1 MLLFSV
7 PSMALIKGTS
17 FALFLG
23 LRVKQSCKP
32 NSDIPEDYDDENGTP
47 YVLFSLE
54 YEEVALNVLPPILLS
69 QGSPRIFVK
78 FSCAPYS

>member
-1 MLLFSV
+1 MNFLAPLLLPLLCSWGCV
-7 PSMALIKGTS
+7 SSNLANPTRI
-17 FALFLG
+17 FL
-23 LRVKQSCKP
+23 K
-32 NSDIPEDYDDENGTP
+32 NYDDENGTP

-69 QGSPRIFVK
+69 QGSPRTFVK